1 MSSMLRSFHV
11 VALCVMALLSVGVV
25 MVNSAGMEI
34 APAAKKAA
42 AAAPAG
48 SAPTAADVKALADAA
63 LDSPLLPE
71 TPASTPVPGA
81 RTPHSSIPPAR
92 EVAPADLARSQPAIF
107 MGIALLAMTAGAFFP
122 IRRLAERWAPSAEA
136 ELMPDS
142 HRDRSG
148 FMVLALGCGILLAV
162 LGLVYLAG
170 IGKSAKGAERWLRVP
185 VPGLGQLSIQPSE
198 IAKWTLLGLVAWY
211 ATRKA
216 ALLSYFWKGLVPA
229 LICIGAVAGL
239 VVKEDLGTGALIGG
253 AAALILIAGG
263 ARFWHFL
270 VLSPLALGAVAA
282 AIATSSYRVK
292 RITAF
297 LDPYADPQETG
308 YHMIQSMGA
317 VSSGG
322 LMGRGL
328 GQGIQKFGY
337 LPEDTN
343 DFIFAI
349 ICEELGAPGALMVI
363 ALFAALLWAAYTI
376 VAREH
381 NRLLKLYALGVVSTV
396 GLQALIN
403 LAVVTAVGPTKGI
416 ALPLVSSGGTGW
428 TLTAFSLGLLIA
440 IGRTQAVAL
449 PFADEAGAWD
459 RSTPRGVPA

>member
-1 MSSMLRSFHV
+1 MFMV
-11 VALCVMALLSVGVV
+11 V
-25 MVNSAGMEI
+25 
-34 APAAKKAA
+34 
-42 AAAPAG
+42 
-48 SAPTAADVKALADAA
+48 
-63 LDSPLLPE
+63 
-71 TPASTPVPGA
+71 
-81 RTPHSSIPPAR
+81 
-92 EVAPADLARSQPAIF
+92 
-107 MGIALLAMTAGAFFP
+107 ALLAMTAGAFFP
-122 IRRLAERWAPSAEA
+122 VRRLAERWAPSEPTALQA
-136 ELMPDS
+136 
-142 HRDRSG
+142 HQDRSG
-148 FMVLALGCGILLAV
+148 FVVLALGCGALLAI
-162 LGLVYLAG
+162 LALVYLSG
-170 IGKSAKGAERWLRVP
+170 LGKSAKGAERWLRVP
-185 VPGLGQLSIQPSE
+185 VPGLGQVSVQPSE

-216 ALLSYFWKGLVPA
+216 YALSMFWRGLLPA
-229 LICIGAVAGL
+229 LVCIGAVAGL
-239 VVKEDLGTGALIGG
+239 VVKEDLGTGALIGA

-263 ARFWHFL
+263 AKLWHFI
-270 VLSPLALGAVAA
+270 VLSPLALGAVAG

-322 LMGRGL
+322 LLGRGL

-363 ALFAALLWAAYTI
+363 ALFAALLWSAYTI

-449 PFADEAGAWD
+449 PFAEAETESPRWG
-459 RSTPRGVPA
+459 PRGATA

>member
-34 APAAKKAA
+34 APTAKKAPT
-42 AAAPAG
+42 PAG
-48 SAPTAADVKALADAA
+48 QTPSAAEVKALADAA
-63 LDSPLLPE
+63 LDSPLLAE

-81 RTPHSSIPPAR
+81 HTPHSNIPAAR
-92 EVAPADLARSQPAIF
+92 EVAPTDLARSQPAIF

-216 ALLSYFWKGLVPA
+216 AVLSLFWKGLVPA

-239 VVKEDLGTGALIGG
+239 VVKEDLGTGALIGA

-449 PFADEAGAWD
+449 PFADEARDWERAA
-459 RSTPRGVPA
+459 PRGVPA

>member
-1 MSSMLRSFHV
+1 MQISMQLSYSGGFKEAADT
-11 VALCVMALLSVGVV
+11 VAELER
-25 MVNSAGMEI
+25 AGLDLVWVAEAYGFDGPSLMGYI
-34 APAAKKAA
+34 AAKTSTVQIAS
-42 AAAPAG
+42 G
-48 SAPTAADVKALADAA
+48 I
-63 LDSPLLPE
+63 LPIY
-71 TPASTPVPGA
+71 T
-81 RTPHSSIPPAR
+81 RTPT
-92 EVAPADLARSQPAIF
+92 
-107 MGIALLAMTAGAFFP
+107 LLAMTAGAFFP
-122 IRRLAERWAPSAEA
+122 LRRFAERWAPSNTY
-136 ELMPDS
+136 ELPS
-142 HRDRSG
+142 HHDRSG
-148 FMVLALGCGILLAV
+148 FVVLALGCGVLLAV
-162 LGLVYLAG
+162 LGLVYMSGL
-170 IGKSAKGAERWLRVP
+170 GKSAKGAERWLRVP
-185 VPGLGQLSIQPSE
+185 LPGIGQLSIQPSE

-216 ALLSYFWKGLVPA
+216 ALLSSFWRGLVPA

-263 ARFWHFL
+263 AKFWHFL
-270 VLSPLALGAVAA
+270 ILSPLALGAVAG
-282 AIATSSYRVK
+282 AIATSAYRVK

-363 ALFAALLWAAYTI
+363 ALFAALLWSAYTI

-416 ALPLVSSGGTGW
+416 ALPLLSSGGTGW
-428 TLTAFSLGLLIA
+428 I
-440 IGRTQAVAL
+440 V
-449 PFADEAGAWD
+449 
-459 RSTPRGVPA
+459 